1 MESDSQKYLLPVLTS
16 YIKQGMVD
24 AALKRVQ
31 ILAGNFPISFL
42 KLLLLVWI
50 NIVVLL
56 MISSLIVEES
66 LKDQALKYM
75 AVLVD
80 GDQLYKEAL
89 ATYDLQLTL
98 MVAHRSQKVISTH
111 F

>member
-1 MESDSQKYLLPVLTS
+1 
-16 YIKQGMVD
+16 
-24 AALKRVQ
+24 
-31 ILAGNFPISFL
+31 
-42 KLLLLVWI
+42 
-50 NIVVLL
+50 
-56 MISSLIVEES
+56 MIIFFIVEES

-98 MVAHRSQKVISTH
+98 MVAHRSQKVLLNCFVTNFI
-111 F
+111 